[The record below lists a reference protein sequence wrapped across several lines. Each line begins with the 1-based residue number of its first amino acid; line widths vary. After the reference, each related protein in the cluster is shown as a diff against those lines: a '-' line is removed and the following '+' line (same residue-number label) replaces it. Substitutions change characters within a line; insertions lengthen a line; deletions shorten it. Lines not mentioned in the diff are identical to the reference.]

1 MTRLTKIT
9 MFAYLQIA
17 YMLFVFLPCLF
28 IMSIHLNSIL
38 NQTLAVIYFLV
49 FVIVFSV
56 FSFFLLYFFS
66 VMPLNRYKQT
76 QKISEIPMKL
86 SLNRS
91 INFIELDKTSS
102 LYYKKCLRIKTL
114 AIHKS
119 YTLDNNYCS
128 ALIKNNFDRMQSL
141 FPLLFHKKQRFRFW
155 KVRLDLII
163 YQGEEDVKKVKDL
176 VAKLNSD
183 FNYVQRRFC
192 CVYYEKKKT
201 IFVKQFSNNKTFF
214 SCELSL
220 SNYLNS
226 LKAFCNFF
234 GLNYYEFK
242 RYF

>member
-28 IMSIHLNSIL
+28 IMSIHLNSVL
-38 NQTLAVIYFLV
+38 NQTLAIIYFLV
-49 FVIVFSV
+49 FVIVFSI

-66 VMPLNRYKQT
+66 VLPLNRYKQT

-86 SLNRS
+86 SLNRT

-119 YTLDNNYCS
+119 NTLDNNYCS
-128 ALIKNNFDRMQSL
+128 ALIKNNFDRIQNL

-176 VAKLNSD
+176 
-183 FNYVQRRFC
+183 
-192 CVYYEKKKT
+192 VYYEKKKT